1 MQLQILVVGEQVL
14 IVPLLKISIQ
24 DQVLEEMVLLV
35 L

>member
-14 IVPLLKISIQ
+14 IVPRDKISIQ